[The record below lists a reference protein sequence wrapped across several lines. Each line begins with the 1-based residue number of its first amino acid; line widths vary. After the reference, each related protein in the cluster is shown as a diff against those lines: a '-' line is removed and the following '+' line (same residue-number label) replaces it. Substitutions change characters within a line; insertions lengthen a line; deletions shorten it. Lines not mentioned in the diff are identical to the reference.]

1 MLYDLLMLLKNLKFF
16 AKTFVP
22 GITTFGTLEK
32 ALENSVTKKNP
43 FFTKD
48 KIIML
53 NS

>member
-32 ALENSVTKKNP
+32 ALENSVTKKP
-43 FFTKD
+43 LSLPKTK
-48 KIIML
+48 L
-53 NS
+53 

>member
-32 ALENSVTKKNP
+32 ALENSVTKKTLSLP
-43 FFTKD
+43 KTK
-48 KIIML
+48 L
-53 NS
+53 